1 MGTEAPLP
9 QIGGNVLQLLHALN
23 NGPLE
28 QPHWSGFVAL
38 LRERLR
44 AGSASMSFRLD
55 ASHGLGI
62 FAVSAASD
70 FPNRADLNSSGIHVV
85 TSPPGKENIP
95 PDQFVDLKAYLDPSL
110 PDHANFIRDF
120 LVRHNQEYMRIARIT
135 DGANGVAWIAVG
147 RPGDEF
153 NAGEVEM
160 LNALVPHIALSLR
173 IFATIDRERS
183 RSSVSE
189 DAVHRLNFCWLKLD
203 AQARIID
210 LDANATA
217 LLQSSPVFRTLTNG
231 QLVLQDRRTDEAMR
245 AAITELSQQSGARA
259 RAFHLAEQPWL
270 DMLLVRARDES
281 LIDVME
287 PRIIAYVHG
296 ETTRHADRGEQL
308 SDLFGLAPR
317 EALLA
322 VSLSRGR
329 SIREAANDL
338 GLTEHTA
345 REYTKRI
352 YAKTGT
358 RGQAD
363 LVRLILTSAAALA

>member
-1 MGTEAPLP
+1 
-9 QIGGNVLQLLHALN
+9 
-23 NGPLE
+23 
-28 QPHWSGFVAL
+28 
-38 LRERLR
+38 
-44 AGSASMSFRLD
+44 
-55 ASHGLGI
+55 
-62 FAVSAASD
+62 
-70 FPNRADLNSSGIHVV
+70 
-85 TSPPGKENIP
+85 
-95 PDQFVDLKAYLDPSL
+95 VDLKAYLDPSI
-110 PDHANFIRDF
+110 PDHANFIRDY
-120 LVRHNQEYMRIARIT
+120 LERHGQEYMRIARIT
-135 DGANGVAWIAVG
+135 DGSSGVAWITVG
-147 RPGDEF
+147 RAGAEF

-160 LNALVPHIALSLR
+160 LNAMVPHIALSLR

-210 LDANATA
+210 LDANAAT

-231 QLVLQDRRTDEAMR
+231 QLVLKDRRTDEAMR
-245 AAITELSQQSGARA
+245 SAITELSQQPGGRA

-287 PRIIAYVHG
+287 PRVIAYIHG

-308 SDLFGLAPR
+308 SDLFGLTPR

-329 SIREAANDL
+329 NIREAANDL
-338 GLTEHTA
+338 GLTEQSA

>member
-1 MGTEAPLP
+1 
-9 QIGGNVLQLLHALN
+9 
-23 NGPLE
+23 
-28 QPHWSGFVAL
+28 
-38 LRERLR
+38 
-44 AGSASMSFRLD
+44 
-55 ASHGLGI
+55 
-62 FAVSAASD
+62 
-70 FPNRADLNSSGIHVV
+70 
-85 TSPPGKENIP
+85 
-95 PDQFVDLKAYLDPSL
+95 
-110 PDHANFIRDF
+110 
-120 LVRHNQEYMRIARIT
+120 
-135 DGANGVAWIAVG
+135 
-147 RPGDEF
+147 
-153 NAGEVEM
+153 
-160 LNALVPHIALSLR
+160 
-173 IFATIDRERS
+173 
-183 RSSVSE
+183 
-189 DAVHRLNFCWLKLD
+189 VHRLNFCWLKLD

-210 LDANATA
+210 LDANAAT

-231 QLVLQDRRTDEAMR
+231 QLVLQDRRTNEAMR
-245 AAITELSQQSGARA
+245 SAITELSQQAGGRA

-270 DMLLVRARDES
+270 DMLVVRARDES

-296 ETTRHADRGEQL
+296 ETTRHTDRGEQL